1 LAASCLLIDNAAAV
15 RLGERGDAMNRRR
28 ALVLAGIL
36 LTAGFAAAGS
46 DATTPGPNGRI
57 VYVRQ
62 VHGHSRLFT
71 IQPDGTKETQI
82 THGAADAMS
91 PDWSPDGKLI
101 AFGYETPPANG
112 SVALISP
119 QGNGLRLLTPTGAQ
133 PPPKGHI
140 WNGNPAFTP
149 DGQRIVFVRDQ
160 GPADGGIWIMRTD
173 GSGLRRL
180 TRNPFVRNWDGGDV
194 APAVSPDGKV
204 VSFVRIKRAEK
215 LQALF
220 TVHIDGTGLKQLTSY
235 GLEVAIKQDW
245 SPDGRLI
252 VITTNA
258 DFARPHDSA
267 NLMTMRPD
275 GSHKNRLTKFTGRR
289 QNAFAGSFSPD
300 GKKIVFRLEQGD
312 RYALAV
318 VGRTGHNLRLVT
330 RFDKSK
336 RFLIDWGVRP

>member
-1 LAASCLLIDNAAAV
+1 
-15 RLGERGDAMNRRR
+15 MNRRR
-28 ALVLAGIL
+28 ALFLTGIL
-36 LTAGFAAAGS
+36 LAAGIAAAGS
-46 DATTPGPNGRI
+46 DATTPGPNGLI
-57 VYVRQ
+57 VYMREA
-62 VHGHSRLFT
+62 HGHFRLFT
-71 IQPDGTKETQI
+71 IRPDGRKETQI
-82 THGAADAMS
+82 TRGTADAGT

-119 QGNGLRLLTPTGAQ
+119 AGTGLRLLTPTGAD
-133 PPPKGHI
+133 PPPKGHV

-149 DGQRIVFVRDQ
+149 DGQQIVFVRNQ
-160 GPADGGIWIMRTD
+160 GPADSGIWIMRTD

-180 TRNPFVRNWDGGDV
+180 TRNPFVRNWDGGDL

-220 TVHIDGTGLKQLTSY
+220 TVNIDGTGLKQLTSY
-235 GLEVAIKQDW
+235 ALEVAIKQDW

-258 DFARPHDSA
+258 DHARPHDSA
-267 NLMTMRPD
+267 NLMTMRAD
-275 GSHKNRLTKFTGRR
+275 GSHMNRLTRFTGRK
-289 QNAFAGSFSPD
+289 QNAYAGSFSPD

-318 VGRTGHNLRLVT
+318 VGRNGHNLHLLT
-330 RFDKSK
+330 RFGKAK
-336 RFLIDWGVRP
+336 RAFIDWGVRP